1 MKKFLSVIL
10 AVLIVL
16 MLAGCDSWLSG
27 SYASVK
33 PHEEYSDEKSRDSLE
48 VSNITELQTVL
59 EENVAKGTENCVIYV
74 TGIAYDQLENVMDEV
89 TRYVRE
95 DNPIGAYAVETINY
109 EIGTSTG
116 RTAIA
121 VTVTY
126 NRTRSEILRIEHT
139 QNMDEAMAVI
149 AEALDE
155 CKTGVV
161 VYVEDYKDID
171 ITQKI
176 QDYADAHPDVCM
188 EMPQVSAAVYPNTGA
203 VRVLEL
209 VFTYQTNR
217 DNLRIMQTYVQPVF
231 RAAYLNVSGEEEESV
246 KFSRMYAFLM
256 ERNDYVVETSITPA
270 YSLLRHGVGDSK
282 AFATVYAAMCTGA
295 GLDCQV
301 ISGTRSGE
309 PWVWNLICEDGVY
322 YHVDLLRSNAAGN
335 LLRLSDDDMS
345 GYVWDFTAY
354 AEAERPVEP
363 STAHEASTPSQQ
375 EATPA
380 EEVIPAEET
389 MPVEETEYPE
399 EIEPTQ
405 NSEEEETTSPTEE

>member
-10 AVLIVL
+10 AVLVVVIL
-16 MLAGCDSWLSG
+16 TGCDSWLSG
-27 SYASVK
+27 SYSSVR
-33 PHEEYSDEKSRDSLE
+33 PHEEYSDGKSRDSLE
-48 VSNITELQTVL
+48 VSNVTELQTVL
-59 EENVAKGTENCVIYV
+59 EENIAKGTENCVIYV
-74 TGIAYDQLENVMDEV
+74 TGIAYDQLEGMMDKV
-89 TRYVRE
+89 TRNLQE
-95 DNPIGAYAVETINY
+95 HDPIGAYAVETINY

-126 NRTRSEILRIEHT
+126 NRTRSEILRIEHA
-139 QNMDEAMAVI
+139 QDMDEAMSVI
-149 AEALDE
+149 AEALDD
-155 CKTGVV
+155 CKSGVV
-161 VYVEDYKDID
+161 VYVENYKDID

-176 QDYADAHPDVCM
+176 QDYADANPDVCM
-188 EMPQVSAAVYPNTGA
+188 EMPQVSAAVYPNAGT

-217 DNLRIMQTYVQPVF
+217 ETLRIMQSYVQPVF
-231 RAAYLNVSGEEEESV
+231 RAAYLNVSGEEEEHV

-256 ERNDYVVETSITPA
+256 ERNDYEVETSITPA

-322 YHVDLLRSNAAGN
+322 YHVDLLRSNTAGK
-335 LLRLSDDDMS
+335 LLRLSDDEMS

-354 AEAERPVEP
+354 AEAERPEDSSTTHEDP
-363 STAHEASTPSQQ
+363 SPSQQ
-375 EATPA
+375 ETTPA
-380 EEVIPAEET
+380 EEVIPTDET
-389 MPVEETEYPE
+389 TPIEETEPSE
-399 EIEPTQ
+399 DTEPTQ
-405 NSEEEETTSPTEE
+405 NTEEEETTEPTGE